1 MGYFFIDDNYSY
13 LFQVEMMIESVLIM
27 LGLLEVK

>member
-1 MGYFFIDDNYSY
+1 LVDDNYSY
-13 LFQVEMMIESVLIM
+13 LFQVEMMIKCVLIM